1 MSSIAQI
8 DNVHLYISK
17 MSLSRSPESP
27 RWETLNL
34 VLVGNQGHN
43 NLSSGILHTSP
54 VHISVAID
62 REVKPEWT
70 EFYGY
75 LTSFYVSGGQIGSLT
90 FSLMVTPT

>member
-1 MSSIAQI
+1 
-8 DNVHLYISK
+8 

-34 VLVGNQGHN
+34 ILAGNQGYN

-75 LTSFYVSGGQIGSLT
+75 LSSLHVSGGQIGSLT
-90 FSLMVTPT
+90 FNLMEMPT